1 MTTEKKHSR
10 SRPWTRR
17 KPLPARELAL
27 QILVATESRGAYSD
41 RLLESKLKEAA
52 LKPEDAHLVTALV
65 QGALRHRGTLDHH
78 LAFFAGASWGGLP
91 AWILGALRIGALQIL
106 FMDRIPARAAVD
118 ESVTLARKYGHP
130 GTAGLVNAIL
140 RRLARGDR
148 APSPDPGSQPAEYLA
163 AVHSHPRW
171 LVERW
176 MSRLGR
182 EEAERLLER
191 DNEEPQVSV
200 RPNLALAPGE
210 EIQARLEQ
218 EGFRPGPAPN
228 GGPVWIMSGGF
239 VPSRSKAFREGLI
252 SLQDEA
258 EASVAPILDPR
269 PGERVLDLCAAPGS
283 KSAQIAE
290 AVGPKGRVVALE
302 RHRSRARSLRSNLED
317 RLRLT
322 NVDVVCGDGAKAPFR
337 GTFDRVLVDA
347 PCSGLGVLRRRAD
360 ARWRKD
366 EQSILSMAAQQPSLL
381 EGGAALVRPGGVLVY
396 SVCSLEPEET
406 SSVVDSFLKAHPEF
420 TPEEVDRYLPPAFR
434 SGTVSMSASPQRHG
448 TDGVFAARFR
458 KR

>member
-1 MTTEKKHSR
+1 MTTKKR
-10 SRPWTRR
+10 SRQKPWAR
-17 KPLPARELAL
+17 KTPLPARELAL
-27 QILVATESRGAYSD
+27 QILVATESRSAYSD
-41 RLLESKLKEAA
+41 RLLETRLREAD
-52 LKPEDAHLVTALV
+52 LKPEDSHLVTALV

-78 LAFFAGASWGGLP
+78 LAYFARENWNGLP
-91 AWILGALRIGALQIL
+91 AWMRGVLRIGALQML
-106 FMDRIPARAAVD
+106 FMDRIPVSAAVD
-118 ESVTLARKYGHP
+118 ESVKLAKKYGHP
-130 GTAGLVNAIL
+130 GTAGLVNALL
-140 RRLARGDR
+140 RKLARGER
-148 APSPDPGSQPAEYLA
+148 APYPDPKTHPGEYLA
-163 AVHSHPRW
+163 AVHSHPLW

-176 MSRLGR
+176 VARLGR

-191 DNEEPQVSV
+191 DNEEPSVSV
-200 RPNLALAPGE
+200 RPNLAIAKKE
-210 EIQARLEQ
+210 EILARLRA
-218 EGFRPGPAPN
+218 EGFHPEPGPN
-228 GGPVWIMSGGF
+228 GGPVWIMGGGF

-258 EASVAPILDPR
+258 EATVVPILDPR

-290 AVGPKGRVVALE
+290 AVGAQGRVVALE
-302 RHRSRARSLRSNLED
+302 RHPSRAKALRSNLRE

-322 NVDVVCGDGAKAPFR
+322 NVEIVCGDGVAPPFR
-337 GTFDRVLVDA
+337 AVFDRVLVDA

-366 EQSILSMAAQQPSLL
+366 ESSILAMAAQQPQLL
-381 EGGAALVRPGGVLVY
+381 EGAAALVRPGGVLVY

-406 SSVVDSFLKAHPEF
+406 SSVVESFLNAHPEF
-420 TPEEVDRYLPPAFR
+420 TVEKADRYLPPAFR
-434 SGTVSMSASPQRHG
+434 SGGFSMIASPQRNG

>member
-1 MTTEKKHSR
+1 MTTKKR
-10 SRPWTRR
+10 SRPKPWSRK

-27 QILVATESRGAYSD
+27 QILVATESRSAYSD
-41 RLLESKLKEAA
+41 RLLETRLKEAD

-65 QGALRHRGTLDHH
+65 QGTLRRQGTLDHH
-78 LAFFAGASWGGLP
+78 LAFFARENWGGLP
-91 AWILGALRIGALQIL
+91 VWIRGVLRMGALQIL

-118 ESVTLARKYGHP
+118 ESVKLAKKYGHP
-130 GTAGLVNAIL
+130 GTAGLVNALL
-140 RRLARGDR
+140 RKLAGGAR
-148 APSPDPGSQPAEYLA
+148 APYPDPETHPAEYLA
-163 AVHSHPRW
+163 VVHSHPRW

-176 MSRLGR
+176 VARLGR
-182 EEAERLLER
+182 EEAERLLVK
-191 DNEEPQVSV
+191 DNEEPPLSV
-200 RPNLALAPGE
+200 RPNLALARKE
-210 EIQARLEQ
+210 EILARLEG
-218 EGFRPGPAPN
+218 EGFHPVPAPN
-228 GGPVWIMSGGF
+228 GGSVWNMGGGF

-258 EASVAPILDPR
+258 EASVVPILDPR

-290 AVGPKGRVVALE
+290 AVGAKGRVVALE
-302 RHRSRARSLRSNLED
+302 RHPSRAKALRSNLRERM
-317 RLRLT
+317 RLG
-322 NVDVVCGDGAKAPFR
+322 NVEVVCGDGTMPALQ
-337 GTFDRVLVDA
+337 GVFDRVLVDA

-366 EQSILSMAAQQPSLL
+366 EQSILSMAAQQQRLL
-381 EGGAALVRPGGVLVY
+381 EGGAAQVRPGGVLVY

-406 SSVVDSFLKAHPEF
+406 SSVVESFLKAHPEF
-420 TPEEVDRYLPPAFR
+420 TPEEVDRYLPSALR
-434 SGTVSMSASPQRHG
+434 SGGFSMIASPQRNG